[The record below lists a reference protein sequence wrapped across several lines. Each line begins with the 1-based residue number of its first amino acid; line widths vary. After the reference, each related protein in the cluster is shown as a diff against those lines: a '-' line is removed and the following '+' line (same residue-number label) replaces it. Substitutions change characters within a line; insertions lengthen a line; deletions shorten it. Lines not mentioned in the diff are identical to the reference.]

1 MWKTVKRA
9 EGWAQDKA
17 IERGIWVAR

>member
-1 MWKTVKRA
+1 MWKPVKRA